1 MQDRFI
7 SAGSDW
13 SADTANVD
21 SWGQSGRAST
31 DTDRAGPADGFPT
44 EHSLSTDLFAV
55 SEALDESGEDHHNH
69 AEEPE
74 EHSDPG
80 SSVAPAAVSP
90 LTLDVKPPAAPRN
103 LSPGTSLESIQES
116 EEAPE
121 AEEQHQRLLQAEDAI
136 IEEEIERGGLS
147 SADEDADMDDDDD
160 DDMSVAASDASSE
173 ALALAVAAN
182 GSDLDE
188 DVRESRGG
196 RGGGSSRR
204 SGGGGGMEKQGS
216 VLAPAFSKGL
226 TRLAS
231 LLPRR
236 DGRGAAASSSAHPGE
251 LRGAFSSAGSL
262 RASFMGSS
270 SSLALP
276 KEDSEECAR
285 SHPPCSEYHDLIT
298 VRNTVGC
305 HFLSGFLSL
314 LGFSICYVGIPCPYW
329 PRDQVILRDWKAAD
343 KAADTG
349 RRLTTGWMSDP

>member
-1 MQDRFI
+1 MTCVQDRFI

-21 SWGQSGRAST
+21 SWGRQSGRAST

-44 EHSLSTDLFAV
+44 EHSLSTDLYAV

-80 SSVAPAAVSP
+80 SSVAPAPVSP

-160 DDMSVAASDASSE
+160 DDDDMSVAASDASSE

-196 RGGGSSRR
+196 RGGSSSRR

-216 VLAPAFSKGL
+216 MLAPAFSKGL

-251 LRGAFSSAGSL
+251 LRGAFPSAGSL

-298 VRNTVGC
+298 VRNTLGC

-329 PRDQVILRDWKAAD
+329 PRDQAV
-343 KAADTG
+343 
-349 RRLTTGWMSDP
+349 